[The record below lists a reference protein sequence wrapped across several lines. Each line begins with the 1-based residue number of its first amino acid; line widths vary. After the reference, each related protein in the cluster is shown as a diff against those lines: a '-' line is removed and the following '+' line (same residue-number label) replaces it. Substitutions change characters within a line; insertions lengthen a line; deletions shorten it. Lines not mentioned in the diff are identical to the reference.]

1 MESVNITIDNLV
13 KTYMHQVKGSI
24 AAVNGVSLTVE
35 PGELLTLLGPSG
47 CGKTTTMRMVGGFEE
62 PDSGRVLFG
71 SRDVTNVMANKR
83 DAGFVFQN
91 YALFPHMSV
100 FENVAYGLK
109 IRNFDKENID
119 RLVKDVLVLV
129 KLDGYENQFPH
140 QMSGGEQQRVALA
153 RAIVVKPKVLLLDEP
168 LSNLDAKLRV
178 STRSEIRHLQKS
190 LSISTIYVTHDQ
202 EEAMAI
208 SDRIVVMNHGDIIQI
223 GTAEELYYS
232 PQTEFVAK
240 FIGNINAIPGTVI
253 SVNNGLVD
261 VSIGGAKYTI
271 NNVTRNVGREEIVD
285 VLIRPEAIELKE
297 YSDGSQLTGIVIEK
311 VFLGDRV
318 DYTIDSKGFKLKVN
332 SYDSLN
338 KKIFKNNQ
346 KVEII
351 LDNKRM
357 KILEV

>member
-1 MESVNITIDNLV
+1 MEPVKIRLDNLV
-13 KTYMHQVKGSI
+13 KTYMHQEKGRI
-24 AAVNGVSLTVE
+24 AAVNGVSLSVE

-47 CGKTTTMRMVGGFEE
+47 CGKTTTMRMIGGFEE
-62 PDSGRVLFG
+62 PDSGRIFIG
-71 SRDVTNVMANKR
+71 SQDITNAMANKR

-100 FENVAYGLK
+100 YENIAYGLK
-109 IRNFDKENID
+109 IRNIDKEETD
-119 RLVKDVLVLV
+119 RLVSEVLHLV
-129 KLDGYENQFPH
+129 KLDGYEKQFPH

-178 STRSEIRHLQKS
+178 STRSEIRRLQKA

-208 SDRIVVMNHGDIIQI
+208 SDRIVVMDHGDIIQI
-223 GTAEELYYS
+223 GTAEDLYYS
-232 PQTEFVAK
+232 PKTEFVAK
-240 FIGNINAIPGTVI
+240 FIGKINTIPSTVL
-253 SVNNGLVD
+253 SLVD
-261 VSIGGAKYTI
+261 GQAEVRIGDSKYTVDNI
-271 NNVTRNVGREEIVD
+271 LRDISAGQNVD
-285 VLIRPEAIELKE
+285 VLVRPEAIKLEVISGTSK
-297 YSDGSQLTGIVIEK
+297 LTGVISER

-318 DYTIDSKGFKLKVN
+318 DYTVESKGFNLQVS
-332 SYDSLN
+332 SYDPIRRKTFES
-338 KKIFKNNQ
+338 NQ

-351 LDNKRM
+351 LDDKRM